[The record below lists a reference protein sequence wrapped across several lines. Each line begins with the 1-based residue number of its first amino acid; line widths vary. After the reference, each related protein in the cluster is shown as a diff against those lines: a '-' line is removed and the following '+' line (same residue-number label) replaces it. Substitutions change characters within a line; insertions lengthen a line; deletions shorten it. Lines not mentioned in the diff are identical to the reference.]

1 LYSLPLKLDDL
12 AKFFDALASPVRLQI
27 LEMVA
32 STKRPLHIKAISDQL
47 KMDYGAIYR
56 HVSVLKKAKI
66 VEVYEV
72 GRSRVVSPKNQ
83 ESVNRVLEAIDN
95 IVSV

>member
-1 LYSLPLKLDDL
+1 MPRSTKLDDL

-27 LEMVA
+27 LEMIA

-47 KMDYGAIYR
+47 KMDYGATYR

-66 VEVYEV
+66 VDVYEV

-83 ESVNRVLEAIDN
+83 DSLNKVLESINTMVPA
-95 IVSV
+95 

>member
-1 LYSLPLKLDDL
+1 MPRSTKLDDL
-12 AKFFDALASPVRLQI
+12 AKFFDALSSPVRLQI
-27 LEMVA
+27 LEIVT

-47 KMDYGAIYR
+47 KIDYGATYR

-72 GRSRVVSPKNQ
+72 GRSRVVSPRNQ
-83 ESVNRVLEAIDN
+83 ELVNRVLESIN
-95 IVSV
+95 NMVSA

>member
-1 LYSLPLKLDDL
+1 MPSITRLDDL

-27 LEMVA
+27 LEMVT

-47 KMDYGAIYR
+47 KLDYGATHR

-72 GRSRVVSPKNQ
+72 GRSRVVSPRNQ
-83 ESVNRVLEAIDN
+83 ELVNRVLESINAM
-95 IVSV
+95 VFA